1 MTKLLQKAFQE
12 AQQLSEDLQ
21 DEIAQQLLA
30 DIENEIKWQKTFA
43 NSDTNLDILRRMAKS
58 ALIEDQEG
66 KTEERRITRTF
77 SHPTRAAIALKT
89 SQKSDDYGE

>member
-43 NSDTNLDILRRMAKS
+43 NSDFNLDILRKMAKS
-58 ALIEDQEG
+58 ALTEDQEG
-66 KTEERRITRTF
+66 KTEEKGF
-77 SHPTRAAIALKT
+77 
-89 SQKSDDYGE
+89 GEE

>member
-21 DEIAQQLLA
+21 DEIAQQLLT
-30 DIENEIKWQKTFA
+30 DIENELKWQKTLA
-43 NSDTNLDILRRMAKS
+43 NSDINLDIFQKMAQS

-66 KTEERRITRTF
+66 KTEEKGF
-77 SHPTRAAIALKT
+77 
-89 SQKSDDYGE
+89 GEE

>member
-30 DIENEIKWQKTFA
+30 DIENEIKWQTAFS
-43 NSDTNLDILRRMAKS
+43 NSDIDLNILQKMAQL

-66 KTEERRITRTF
+66 KTEEKGF
-77 SHPTRAAIALKT
+77 
-89 SQKSDDYGE
+89 GEE

>member
-30 DIENEIKWQKTFA
+30 DIENEIKWQKTLA
-43 NSDTNLDILRRMAKS
+43 NPDINLDILQKMAQS

-66 KTEERRITRTF
+66 KTEEKGF
-77 SHPTRAAIALKT
+77 
-89 SQKSDDYGE
+89 GEE

>member
-12 AQQLSEDLQ
+12 AQKLSENLQ

-30 DIENEIKWQKTFA
+30 DIENELKWQETLA
-43 NSDTNLDILRRMAKS
+43 NSEINLDILQKMAQS

-66 KTEERRITRTF
+66 KTEEKGF
-77 SHPTRAAIALKT
+77 
-89 SQKSDDYGE
+89 GEE

>member
-1 MTKLLQKAFQE
+1 MTELLQKAFQE

-43 NSDTNLDILRRMAKS
+43 NSDINLAILQEMAKS

-66 KTEERRITRTF
+66 RTEEKGF
-77 SHPTRAAIALKT
+77 SE
-89 SQKSDDYGE
+89 D

>member
-1 MTKLLQKAFQE
+1 MTELLQKAFQE

-30 DIENEIKWQKTFA
+30 DIENEIKWQKTLV
-43 NSDTNLDILRRMAKS
+43 NSDINLDILQEMAKS

-66 KTEERRITRTF
+66 KTEEKGF
-77 SHPTRAAIALKT
+77 
-89 SQKSDDYGE
+89 GEE

>member
-1 MTKLLQKAFQE
+1 MILKLKIFYSLKKTMTKLLQKAFQE

-30 DIENEIKWQKTFA
+30 DIENEIKWQKTLA
-43 NSDTNLDILRRMAKS
+43 NSDINLDILQKMAQS

-66 KTEERRITRTF
+66 KTEEKGF
-77 SHPTRAAIALKT
+77 
-89 SQKSDDYGE
+89 GEE